1 MVHLYP
7 FQGAKHG
14 FFPIFSKMREQSDLD
29 TNKLMKKNQT
39 SNTLWYVTVQDV
51 KKTLRTLDEI
61 KIDRGKVHA
70 WENHIFDLPYGTGG

>member
-1 MVHLYP
+1 
-7 FQGAKHG
+7 
-14 FFPIFSKMREQSDLD
+14 MREQSDLD

-70 WENHIFDLPYGTGG
+70 